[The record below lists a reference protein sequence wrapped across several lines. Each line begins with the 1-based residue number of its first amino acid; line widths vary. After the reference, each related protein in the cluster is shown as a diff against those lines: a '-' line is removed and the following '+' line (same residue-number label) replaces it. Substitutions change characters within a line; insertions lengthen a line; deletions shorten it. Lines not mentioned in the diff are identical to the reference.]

1 MTEAKYESPTIIFG
15 EEGVPTPQCVAV
27 GFVVFVAVSAV
38 IWNAAVGINWVGVTV
53 AAGAVAAA
61 AVVVG
66 VGVDC

>member
-1 MTEAKYESPTIIFG
+1 MIESNYEAPSITFG
-15 EEGVPTPQCVAV
+15 EEGVPTPRCVAV

-53 AAGAVAAA
+53 AAAAA
-61 AVVVG
+61 AAAAIVVG